1 MINNT
6 LWLEIE
12 RRFGALTL
20 DGNLQDT
27 PAAAKVCKDYSF
39 LQLDAVALDEHR
51 VFIDLTKETAE
62 TTLQFISHIAEL
74 LEKWECEGSFVVLV
88 KSQTNAV
95 YWPAIV
101 KSSKHLY
108 FLQGSVVLHKEGV
121 CVPYPVAMVEFR
133 GSVKAGPLIHTID
146 VQQLDPAPLEYD
158 RKRVLFARS
167 RNSNT

>member
-20 DGNLQDT
+20 DGNLQDI
-27 PAAAKVCKDYSF
+27 PAAGKACKDYSF

-62 TTLQFISHIAEL
+62 TTHQFVSHIAEL
-74 LEKWECEGSFVVLV
+74 LVKWECEGSFIVLV

-95 YWPAIV
+95 YWPTIV
-101 KSSKHLY
+101 KTAKHIY
-108 FLQGSVVLHKEGV
+108 FLQGSVVLHKKDAS
-121 CVPYPVAMVEFR
+121 VPYAVALVEFR
-133 GSVKAGPLIHTID
+133 GTVKAGPLIHVLD
-146 VQQLDPAPLEYD
+146 MQQLDPAPADYD

-167 RNSNT
+167 KN